1 MTSAKGILV
10 VDDQEDFARGLAR
23 LLRTRFPEHL
33 VLEAFSGP
41 SALDI
46 LHEGRVRLMITDL
59 RMPAMSGLA
68 LLNAALTGCPHLSV
82 VMLTAHGS
90 IETAVE
96 ALKAGAYDFL
106 TKPVEPEDLFR
117 VVEKGLER
125 ARLKD
130 ENSRLRTL
138 LKGREHRL
146 LGESP
151 AMQRLR
157 ETVAAIAL
165 SDYTVLVRGE
175 SGTGKELTARLIH
188 EFSPRRAAPFV
199 AVNCPAIPADLLES
213 ELFGHVKGAFTGA
226 ERDREGLFVTA
237 EGSTL
242 HLDEIGDIPMSLQTK
257 LLRVLQEREV
267 RPVGSDK
274 SRPVNVRIVASTN
287 QNLEDKIKSKSFR
300 EDLYYRL
307 NVLSVT
313 VPPLRERVGDI
324 PLLAAH
330 FLNLAVAELDAEP
343 KEVDPEVFRHLSQR
357 PWPGNV
363 RELQNYMRRLA
374 VFCPGPHVDMT
385 AVYLV
390 DGPVSAT
397 VDECPTASGSYK
409 VAKEQVLQHFTE
421 SYVRDLL
428 STTKGNISEAGRLSG
443 LSRVALQKILARLG
457 LDAGEFR
464 QR

>member
-1 MTSAKGILV
+1 MTSASGILV
-10 VDDQEDFARGLAR
+10 VDDQEDFARGLVR
-23 LLRTRFPEHL
+23 LLRPRFPECL
-33 VLEAFSGP
+33 VQEAFNGP

-46 LHEGRVRLMITDL
+46 LHEGRVQVMITDL
-59 RMPAMSGLA
+59 RMPAMNGLA
-68 LLNAALTGCPHLSV
+68 LLGAALTCCPHLSV

-90 IETAVE
+90 IESAVE

-106 TKPVEPEDLFR
+106 TKPVEPEDIFR

-157 ETVAAIAL
+157 EAVAAIAL

-188 EFSPRRAAPFV
+188 EYSPRRDKPFI
-199 AVNCPAIPADLLES
+199 AVNCPAIPGELLES

-226 ERDREGLFVTA
+226 ERDREGLFVA
-237 EGSTL
+237 AHGSTL
-242 HLDEIGDIPMSLQTK
+242 HLDEIGDIPLSLQTK

-274 SRPVNVRIVASTN
+274 SRSVDVRIVASTN
-287 QNLEDKIKSKSFR
+287 QDLEEKIKSRNFR

-307 NVLSVT
+307 NVLSVS
-313 VPPLRERVGDI
+313 VPPLRERSGDI
-324 PLLAAH
+324 PLLAVH
-330 FLNLAVAELDAEP
+330 FLSLAAAEMCVQP
-343 KEVDPEVFRHLSQR
+343 KEVDPEVFQYLSLR

-374 VFCPGPHVDMT
+374 VFCPGPHVDMN
-385 AVYLV
+385 AVRLV
-390 DGPVSAT
+390 EGPGKGDLPEALVG
-397 VDECPTASGSYK
+397 SGPYK
-409 VAKEQVLQHFTE
+409 IAKEQVLQHFTE
-421 SYVRDLL
+421 NYVRELL
-428 STTKGNISEAGRLSG
+428 TTTKGNISEAGRLSG
-443 LSRVALQKILARLG
+443 LSRVALQKILARLH

-464 QR
+464 RG

>member
-1 MTSAKGILV
+1 MSTAQGILV

-23 LLRTRFPEHL
+23 LLRARFPDCT
-33 VLEAFSGP
+33 VREAFSGP
-41 SALDI
+41 AALD
-46 LHEGRVRLMITDL
+46 LVNEGRVQLMITDL

-68 LLNAALTGCPHLSV
+68 LLTAALAACPQLSV

-106 TKPVEPEDLFR
+106 TKPVEPEELFR
-117 VVEKGLER
+117 VVQKGLER

-138 LKGREHRL
+138 LGGRETRL

-157 ETVAAIAL
+157 EAVAAIAL

-188 EFSPRRAAPFV
+188 ELSPRRDKPFI
-199 AVNCPAIPADLLES
+199 AVNCPAIPGELLES
-213 ELFGHVKGAFTGA
+213 ELFGHVRGAFTGA
-226 ERDREGLFVTA
+226 ERDREGLFVMA
-237 EGSTL
+237 QGSTL
-242 HLDEIGDIPMSLQTK
+242 HLDEIGDIPLSLQTK

-267 RPVGSDK
+267 RPVGSDR

-287 QNLEDKIKSKSFR
+287 QDLEAKIRDKSFR

-307 NVLSVT
+307 NVLHIQ
-313 VPPLRERVGDI
+313 VPPLRERPQDI
-324 PLLAAH
+324 PLLAGH
-330 FLNLAVAELDAEP
+330 FLALAAAELGAPP
-343 KEVDPEVFRHLSQR
+343 KDVDPEVFQYLSLR

-363 RELQNYMRRLA
+363 RELQNTMRRLA
-374 VFCPGPHVDMT
+374 VFCPGGHVDLA
-385 AVYLV
+385 AVRLV
-390 DGPVSAT
+390 EGADQAAPPLGSVVSGP
-397 VDECPTASGSYK
+397 YK
-409 VAKEQVLQHFTE
+409 SAKEQVLHRFTE
-421 SYVRDLL
+421 SYVRELL
-428 STTKGNISEAGRLSG
+428 TRTGGNISEAGRLSG
-443 LSRVALQKILARLG
+443 LSRVALQKMLARLG
-457 LDAGEFR
+457 LDAERFR
-464 QR
+464 QG